1 MSPNGT
7 NPRKVVVSIALA
19 LMFIFAD
26 LALPEAIPEWKKEV
40 LEEVDIIQK
49 TTSNLSVSKDTAID
63 SSNPTGN
70 YGSDTEVGFGANSSS
85 ESRILIEFN
94 NTVPAGD
101 KVLSAVLELTCGIN
115 QNDVDS
121 ITIYPTRLKQSWS
134 ESNATWQSSDNGVNW
149 NNPGADGEQDREIW
163 SVPTYGY
170 GNQTFSINVTEYAQ
184 DAINQFREV
193 R

>member
-49 TTSNLSVSKDTAID
+49 TTSNISVSKDTAID

-70 YGSDTEVGFGANSSS
+70 YGSDSEVGFGANSSS
-85 ESRILIEFN
+85 ESRIIIEFN
-94 NTVPAGD
+94 NTVPVGD

-121 ITIYPTRLKQSWS
+121 ITIYPTRLKQ
-134 ESNATWQSSDNGVNW
+134 
-149 NNPGADGEQDREIW
+149 
-163 SVPTYGY
+163 
-170 GNQTFSINVTEYAQ
+170 
-184 DAINQFREV
+184 
-193 R
+193 